1 MTTPKFPR
9 WKPAENINELTNEY
23 QVGVTGLHGF
33 ARSLP
38 DCTGLL
44 LGCARSLP
52 DCTGLLLGCVRLPNG
67 NYTVQHSTVIDYQ
80 AGTAN
85 TDIRP

>member
-44 LGCARSLP
+44 LGC
-52 DCTGLLLGCVRLPNG
+52 VRLPNG